1 MRTTVPHLL
10 LALVTVALLGGCA
23 AGVAGLALSGASLL
37 GSLVSDGGDRPPRI
51 DFNPNRDLSE
61 TLAGADHRVNAACR
75 TRLDA
80 LRQRLGPLDPPPPG
94 ECVLQPAC
102 LGGLDNPM
110 QVMVCADP
118 PSEASA
124 MAERDA
130 ETSVP
135 WAWDAAP
142 EAAAG
147 TGSE

>member
-10 LALVTVALLGGCA
+10 LAFVAVALLGGCA

-75 TRLDA
+75 ARLDA
-80 LRQRLGPLDPPPPG
+80 LRQRLPLEPPPPG
-94 ECVLQPAC
+94 ECISQPAC

-118 PSEASA
+118 PREAPA
-124 MAERDA
+124 MAAQDA
-130 ETSVP
+130 GTSVP
-135 WAWDAAP
+135 WAWDATP